1 MRISGSRILLT
12 GASSGIGAA
21 LASELDAR
29 GARLA
34 LVSRRPPSI
43 PNHLS
48 LSADLMHPGA
58 ASQAAAEAIQRLGGL
73 DMLIHCAGVGLYAR
87 SWETPPEDLRM
98 FELNFFSA
106 VELAAAAL
114 PHMIAQSAGRI
125 VLVSS
130 IAGLL
135 PLPWFP
141 LYSASK
147 AAVDAWARALRSE
160 LHRTGVGVLH
170 VAPGYVKTNFQANV
184 LRGVPPPQLAH
195 IKRVAAEASSVAS
208 AIAEGIEKDRR
219 RVVIPAI
226 GHALAAASRLV
237 PDLID
242 ARLRA
247 TMESAGPQ

>member
-1 MRISGSRILLT
+1 
-12 GASSGIGAA
+12 
-21 LASELDAR
+21 
-29 GARLA
+29 
-34 LVSRRPPSI
+34 
-43 PNHLS
+43 
-48 LSADLMHPGA
+48 
-58 ASQAAAEAIQRLGGL
+58 
-73 DMLIHCAGVGLYAR
+73 
-87 SWETPPEDLRM
+87 
-98 FELNFFSA
+98 
-106 VELAAAAL
+106 
-114 PHMIAQSAGRI
+114 